1 MALQA
6 QKASLI
12 RKSIHLA
19 PKWLQLTDSI
29 YNEIPSLI
37 KMFWG
42 PKGAQEDSI
51 WNLGTKSGSKRI
63 RLKKCDHVGGRKQL
77 AQLTGNIY
85 VETPQQYPWGRLRM
99 QFGNLGNKN

>member
-1 MALQA
+1 
-6 QKASLI
+6 
-12 RKSIHLA
+12 
-19 PKWLQLTDSI
+19 
-29 YNEIPSLI
+29 
-37 KMFWG
+37 MFWG